1 MRRGLFIAVV
11 VLQALVLVAWS
22 ASLEW
27 ELASAARIRLE
38 VVQRDPRDLLRGDYA
53 WLQYVIADI
62 PLGTIAGGRPDYGD
76 RVWVTLAPQPIRGP
90 RHVPV
95 VDPELGNDEGALE
108 VVPGVL
114 ERPVARLARR
124 GRRLLGTQG
133 RRQVVGRDDVAR
145 GHDDEPLDHVAQLTD
160 VARPVVGEEIAHRLA
175 RQRLGVLAVLG
186 AELADA

>member
-38 VVQRDPRDLLRGDYA
+38 VVQRDPRDLLRGDYV

-76 RVWVTLAPQPIRGP
+76 RVWVTLAPQDNVYALAAASRVPVAPGPGQRVIVGRVQTLSTTARGP
-90 RHVPV
+90 EVHIVYGIERLYM
-95 VDPELGNDEGALE
+95 PEGR
-108 VVPGVL
+108 GVL
-114 ERPVARLARR
+114 SR
-124 GRRLLGTQG
+124 GGKFE
-133 RRQVVGRDDVAR
+133 A
-145 GHDDEPLDHVAQLTD
+145 
-160 VARPVVGEEIAHRLA
+160 EIALA
-175 RQRLGVLAVLG
+175 AGGRPFLTRVFVDGRPYP
-186 AELADA
+186 